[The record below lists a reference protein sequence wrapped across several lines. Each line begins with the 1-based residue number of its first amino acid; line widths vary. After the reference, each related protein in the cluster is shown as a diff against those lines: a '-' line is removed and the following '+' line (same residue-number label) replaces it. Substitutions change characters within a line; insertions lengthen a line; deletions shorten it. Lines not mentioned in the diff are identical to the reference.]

1 MSEEEDRIVKVL
13 MKFLELKEEDRD
25 RILRI
30 VRENH
35 PKKIMIALENA
46 YLLTRKGK
54 VKARVSLEEF
64 EEMLKR
70 VRW

>member
-1 MSEEEDRIVKVL
+1 MSEEEDRVVKVL

-35 PKKIMIALENA
+35 PKKIMVTLQNA